1 MKIVLI
7 GAGNVATHLSFA
19 LQQAGHTITQIYSRS
34 EKSAATLA
42 NNLKTNWTTE
52 IQCVSN
58 VADIYIFS
66 LKDDAL
72 HTVISQLSPN
82 NGIWVHTSGSVP
94 MDIFKDYT
102 DKYGVLYPLQTFS
115 KAREINFSQVS
126 CFVEANNK
134 STEAILYEVAEQL
147 SKHIHILNSDKRKY
161 LHLAAVFACN
171 FTNHMYVLASKIL
184 EKEMI
189 PREVLL
195 PLIDETAAKIHTL
208 SPIEAQTGPAVRYDQ
223 SVIQKHLDLLSTPE
237 MKEIYQIISKNIH
250 KTHTHE

>member
-19 LQQAGHTITQIYSRS
+19 LQQAGHTITQVYSRS
-34 EKSAATLA
+34 ENSASILA
-42 NNLKTNWTTE
+42 NHLNASWTTD
-52 IQCVSN
+52 IKLISN

-72 HTVISQLSPN
+72 QTIVRQLPVN
-82 NGIWVHTSGSVP
+82 DGIWVHTSGSIP
-94 MDIFKDYT
+94 MDIFKGYAG
-102 DKYGVLYPLQTFS
+102 KYGVLYPLQTFS
-115 KAREINFSQVS
+115 KARKTDFSQVP
-126 CFVEANNK
+126 CFIEADSK
-134 STEAILYEVAEQL
+134 STEVLLYEIAEQL

-184 EKEMI
+184 EKETI
-189 PREVLL
+189 PGEVLL

-208 SPIEAQTGPAVRYDQ
+208 SPVEAQTGPAVRYDQ
-223 SVIQKHLDLLSTPE
+223 SVIQKHLDLLSPPE
-237 MKEIYQIISKNIH
+237 MREIYELISKNIH
-250 KTHTHE
+250 KETIHE